1 MKLYCFVV
9 HNAVEQGPA
18 SLSLDLQNKSDFE
31 LLALGWYYAECVRPG
46 TFVDRTE
53 VFLPVQFDVQPTKV
67 VCTFTKREKT
77 QAELDSQ
84 NAEKQTEIEQDKA
97 NRLAFAAT
105 FMASPEY
112 SALPTSIQTQWPPY
126 VQTVT
131 DTVTQGLG
139 DAIWDVGFPSP
150 PPTENAPV
158 PPVPPEPMLA
168 DV

>member
-1 MKLYCFVV
+1 MKLYCSVHDGVV
-9 HNAVEQGPA
+9 ANGPQMLPPA
-18 SLSLDLQNKSDFE
+18 LVNLSDFALLDLS
-31 LLALGWYYAECVRPG
+31 WYYAECIRPDS
-46 TFVDRTE
+46 FSDRTE
-53 VFLPVQFDVQPTKV
+53 VMDVQFNIQPRKV
-67 VCTFTKREKT
+67 ICTFVKREKT
-77 QAELDSQ
+77 QAELSAQD
-84 NAEKQTEIEQDKA
+84 AEKQGEVEQDKA

-112 SALPTSIQTQWPPY
+112 AALPASIQAQWPPY

-150 PPTENAPV
+150 PPTDNTPV
-158 PPVPPEPMLA
+158 PPAPMLT

>member
-1 MKLYCFVV
+1 MKLYCRVV
-9 HNAVEQGPA
+9 NNTVTEGPLP
-18 SLSLDLQNKSDFE
+18 LSLALEALSDFE
-31 LLALGWYYAECVRPG
+31 LLDLGWYYAECIRPDS
-46 TFVDRTE
+46 FSDRTE
-53 VFLPVQFDVQPTKV
+53 VMDVQFDIQPRKV
-67 VCTFTKREKT
+67 ICTFVKREKT

-84 NAEKQTEIEQDKA
+84 NAEKQTEVEQDKA

-112 SALPTSIQTQWPPY
+112 AALPTSIQAQWPPY

-139 DAIWDVGFPSP
+139 NAIWDVGFPSP
-150 PPTENAPV
+150 PPTENTPT
-158 PPVPPEPMLA
+158 PPIPPAPMLT

>member
-1 MKLYCFVV
+1 MKLYCLVANNTV
-9 HNAVEQGPA
+9 TEGPLPLSPA
-18 SLSLDLQNKSDFE
+18 LESLSDFE
-31 LLALGWYYAECVRPG
+31 LLDLGWYYAECIRPDS
-46 TFVDRTE
+46 FLDRTE
-53 VFLPVQFDVQPTKV
+53 AIDVQFDIQPRKV
-67 VCTFTKREKT
+67 ICTFVKREKT
-77 QAELDSQ
+77 QAELSAQ
-84 NAEKQTEIEQDKA
+84 NVEKQTEVEQDKA

-112 SALPTSIQTQWPPY
+112 AALPASTQAQWPPY

-150 PPTENAPV
+150 PPTENTPV
-158 PPVPPEPMLA
+158 PPVPPAPMLT

>member
-1 MKLYCFVV
+1 MKLYCLVANNTV
-9 HNAVEQGPA
+9 TSGPIP
-18 SLSLDLQNKSDFE
+18 LSPALEALSDFA
-31 LLALGWYYAECVRPG
+31 LLDLGWYYAECVRPG

-53 VFLPVQFDVQPTKV
+53 VFLPVQFEVQPTKV

-77 QAELDSQ
+77 QAELFAQ
-84 NAEKQTEIEQDKA
+84 NAEKQTEVEQDKA
-97 NRLAFAAT
+97 NRLSFAAT

-112 SALPTSIQTQWPPY
+112 AALPTSIQAQWPPY

-139 DAIWDVGFPSP
+139 NAIWDVGFPSP
-150 PPTENAPV
+150 PPTDNTPV
-158 PPVPPEPMLA
+158 PPAPMLT

>member
-1 MKLYCFVV
+1 MKLYCRVV
-9 HNAVEQGPA
+9 NNTVTEGPLP
-18 SLSLDLQNKSDFE
+18 LSPALEALSDFE
-31 LLALGWYYAECVRPG
+31 LLDLGWYYAECIRPDS
-46 TFVDRTE
+46 FVDRTE
-53 VFLPVQFDVQPTKV
+53 VITVQCDIQPRKV
-67 VCTFTKREKT
+67 ICTFVKREKT

-84 NAEKQTEIEQDKA
+84 NAEKQTEVEQDKA

-112 SALPTSIQTQWPPY
+112 AALPVTIQEQWPPY

-139 DAIWDVGFPSP
+139 DAIWDVGFPPP
-150 PPTENAPV
+150 PPTENTPT
-158 PPVPPEPMLA
+158 PPVPPEPMLS